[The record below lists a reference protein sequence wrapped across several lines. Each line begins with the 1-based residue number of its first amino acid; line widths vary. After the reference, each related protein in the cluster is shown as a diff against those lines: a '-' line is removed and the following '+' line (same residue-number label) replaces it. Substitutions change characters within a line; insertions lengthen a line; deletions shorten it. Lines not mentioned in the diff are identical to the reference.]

1 MIEFERRR
9 KNHQH
14 INLTPLVDV
23 VFLLLLFF
31 MLTSHFVAAPTI
43 KIALPD
49 SKTSEPEVKE
59 EVVIT
64 VAKDGTLFLDKDP
77 IMLTGLQY
85 SLQDK
90 LKKMKKPSVRIK
102 ADRNAML
109 GAMVNVVDEIR
120 LAGAGAFS
128 IETEKKGKESVR

>member
-1 MIEFERRR
+1 MIEFERRK

-31 MLTSHFVAAPTI
+31 MLSSHFVAAPTI

-59 EVVIT
+59 EILIT
-64 VAKDGTLFLDKDP
+64 VAQDGTLFLDKDR

-85 SLQDK
+85 SLMEK
-90 LKKMKKPSVRIK
+90 LKKMKKPAVRIK
-102 ADRNAML
+102 ADREAML
-109 GAMVNVVDEIR
+109 GVVVNVVDEIR
-120 LAGAGAFS
+120 LSGAGAFS
-128 IETEKKGKESVR
+128 IETEKQAGEGSK

>member
-1 MIEFERRR
+1 MIEFERRQR
-9 KNHQH
+9 KHHH

-43 KIALPD
+43 KIALPE

-64 VAKDGTLFLDKDP
+64 VAKDGSLFLDKDR

-85 SLQDK
+85 SLQEK

-102 ADRNAML
+102 ADREAML
-109 GAMVNVVDEIR
+109 GVVVNVVDEIR
-120 LAGAGAFS
+120 LSGAGAFS
-128 IETEKKGKESVR
+128 IETEKTARGGPK

>member
-1 MIEFERRR
+1 MIEFERRQR
-9 KNHQH
+9 KHQH

-43 KIALPD
+43 KIALPE

-64 VAKDGTLFLDKDP
+64 VGKDGALFLDKDP

-85 SLQDK
+85 SLQEK
-90 LKKMKKPSVRIK
+90 LKKLKKPSVRIK
-102 ADRNAML
+102 ADREAML
-109 GAMVNVVDEIR
+109 GVVVNVVDEIR
-120 LAGAGAFS
+120 LSGAGAFS
-128 IETEKKGKESVR
+128 IETEKKEKGGVR

>member
-9 KNHQH
+9 NNHQH

-31 MLTSHFVAAPTI
+31 MLTSHFVKAPAI

-49 SKTSEPEVKE
+49 SKTAEPEVRD
-59 EVVIT
+59 EVIIT
-64 VAKDGTLFLDKDP
+64 ITGDGTLFLDQDRVL
-77 IMLTGLQY
+77 LTGLQY
-85 SLQDK
+85 NLQEK
-90 LKKMKKPSVRIK
+90 LKKLKKPSVRLK
-102 ADRNAML
+102 ADREARL
-109 GAMVNVVDEIR
+109 GLVVKVVDEIR

-128 IETEKKGKESVR
+128 LETERSREGGAP

>member
-1 MIEFERRR
+1 MIEFERRK

-31 MLTSHFVAAPTI
+31 MLSSRFVSAPTI
-43 KIALPD
+43 KIALPE

-64 VAKDGTLFLDKDP
+64 IAKDGTLFLDQDRV
-77 IMLTGLQY
+77 MLTGLQY
-85 SLQDK
+85 SLQEK
-90 LKKMKKPSVRIK
+90 LKKLKKPAVRIK
-102 ADRNAML
+102 ADREAML
-109 GAMVNVVDEIR
+109 GLVVNVVDEIR
-120 LAGAGAFS
+120 LSGAGAFS
-128 IETEKKGKESVR
+128 IETERKRGVGLR

>member
-1 MIEFERRR
+1 MIEFERRQR
-9 KNHQH
+9 KHQH

-43 KIALPD
+43 KIALPE

-64 VAKDGTLFLDKDP
+64 VGKDGVLFLDKDR

-85 SLQDK
+85 SLQEK
-90 LKKMKKPSVRIK
+90 LKKLKKPSVRIK
-102 ADRNAML
+102 ADREAML
-109 GAMVNVVDEIR
+109 GLVVNVVDEIR
-120 LAGAGAFS
+120 LSGAGAFS
-128 IETEKKGKESVR
+128 IETEKQGGKGPK

>member
-1 MIEFERRR
+1 MIEFDRR
-9 KNHQH
+9 KRNHQH

-43 KIALPD
+43 KIALPE

-59 EVVIT
+59 EVIIT
-64 VAKDGTLFLDKDP
+64 VAKDGALFLDKDP

-85 SLQDK
+85 SLQEK
-90 LKKMKKPSVRIK
+90 LKKMKKPAVRIK
-102 ADRNAML
+102 ADREAML
-109 GAMVNVVDEIR
+109 GVVVRVVDEIR
-120 LAGAGAFS
+120 LSGAGAFS
-128 IETEKKGKESVR
+128 IETEKMGGGSLK

>member
-1 MIEFERRR
+1 MIEFERRK

-31 MLTSHFVAAPTI
+31 MLTSHFVVAPAI

-64 VAKDGTLFLDKDP
+64 IAKDGTLFLDKDR

-85 SLQDK
+85 SLQEK
-90 LKKMKKPSVRIK
+90 LKKMKKPAVRIK
-102 ADRNAML
+102 ADRETML
-109 GAMVNVVDEIR
+109 GVVVNVVDEIR

-128 IETEKKGKESVR
+128 IETEKKAAGRPE

>member
-1 MIEFERRR
+1 MIEFARRK

-59 EVVIT
+59 EVIIT
-64 VAKDGTLFLDKDP
+64 VAKDGTLFLDKDR

-85 SLQDK
+85 SLQEK

-102 ADRNAML
+102 ADREAML
-109 GAMVNVVDEIR
+109 GVVVNVVDEIR
-120 LAGAGAFS
+120 LSGAGAFS
-128 IETEKKGKESVR
+128 IETEKKGGEGPK

>member
-1 MIEFERRR
+1 MIEFDRR
-9 KNHQH
+9 KKKHQH

-31 MLTSHFVAAPTI
+31 MLTAHFVTAPTI

-59 EVVIT
+59 EVIVTI
-64 VAKDGTLFLDKDP
+64 AKDGTLFLDKDP

-85 SLQDK
+85 SLQEK
-90 LKKMKKPSVRIK
+90 LKKLKKPAVRIE
-102 ADRNAML
+102 ADREATL
-109 GAMVNVVDEIR
+109 GVVVRVVDEIR
-120 LAGAGAFS
+120 LSGAGAFS
-128 IETEKKGKESVR
+128 IETEKRVGGGPK

>member
-1 MIEFERRR
+1 MIEFERRQ
-9 KNHQH
+9 KNHRH

-43 KIALPD
+43 KIALPE

-64 VAKDGTLFLDKDP
+64 IAKNGTLFLDKDP

-85 SLQDK
+85 SLQEK
-90 LKKMKKPSVRIK
+90 LKKLKKPAVRIK
-102 ADRNAML
+102 ADREAML
-109 GAMVNVVDEIR
+109 GVVVNVVDEIR
-120 LAGAGAFS
+120 LSGAGAFS
-128 IETEKKGKESVR
+128 IETEKKGGEASK

>member
-1 MIEFERRR
+1 MIEFARR
-9 KNHQH
+9 KRNHQH

-64 VAKDGTLFLDKDP
+64 VAKDGVLFLDKDP

-85 SLQDK
+85 SLQEK

-102 ADRNAML
+102 ADREAML
-109 GAMVNVVDEIR
+109 GVVVNVVDEIR
-120 LAGAGAFS
+120 LSGAGAFS
-128 IETEKKGKESVR
+128 IETEKKGDGGPK